1 MKICKICG
9 KAMDD
14 SYSVC
19 PYCGAASEPSGNPNP
34 DPQGQQQG
42 QPNPPYGAPYT
53 QTHSQQQYYGGAP
66 YGQAEQNPYQQPYPP
81 KNNGYTPAPRP
92 QRSAYIAAILAFFGG
107 IFGLHN
113 FYLDNKNRAICQLV
127 VSIVGFVV
135 TLGIATLAME
145 IWAIVEGLQLLRGD
159 INTDGTGA
167 LIKMSF

>member
-19 PYCGAASEPSGNPNP
+19 PYCGAASEPSVNPNP
-34 DPQGQQQG
+34 DPQEQPPQG
-42 QPNPPYGAPYT
+42 QPNPPSGAPYT
-53 QTHSQQQYYGGAP
+53 QAHSQQQYYAGPA
-66 YGQAEQNPYQQPYPP
+66 YGPAEQPYQP

-92 QRSAYIAAILAFFGG
+92 QRSAYVAAILAFLGG
-107 IFGLHN
+107 LFGLHN

-127 VSIVGFVV
+127 VSLVGILLTF
-135 TLGIATLAME
+135 GIATVAME
-145 IWAIVEGLQLLRGD
+145 VWAIIEGVKILRGD